1 MYGKWSSRSL
11 AIAHWPFGFLFQES
25 TEMDDDANE
34 GEESTEL
41 PLDEAETTT
50 PTEKTDTESDVDED
64 DTTESDEGVFEPRGF
79 PLGPEEE
86 EAVDDQVV
94 IEAKDNSGGHGQ
106 VSFGIPPSS
115 FWLWN
120 GAPVFNPFVDN
131 AIDREESEGTDSVET
146 ESEVAEPVQQTR
158 DILKLIKFK
167 LRNLVTFM
175 ANFVL
180 PIMSWIMSNAKTPL
194 PITQPAGL
202 LSTVDHG
209 KSTHGRILLFGRVR
223 R

>member
-1 MYGKWSSRSL
+1 M
-11 AIAHWPFGFLFQES
+11 
-25 TEMDDDANE
+25 
-34 GEESTEL
+34 
-41 PLDEAETTT
+41 
-50 PTEKTDTESDVDED
+50 
-64 DTTESDEGVFEPRGF
+64 
-79 PLGPEEE
+79 
-86 EAVDDQVV
+86 DDQVV

-106 VSFGIPPSS
+106 LSFGIPPSS

-158 DILKLIKFK
+158 DILKLIKK
-167 LRNLVTFM
+167 LVTFM

-180 PIMSWIMSNAKTPL
+180 PIMSWIMSNAKTPITHS
-194 PITQPAGL
+194 ITQPAGL

-209 KSTHGRILLFGRVR
+209 KSTHGRILLLGRVR